1 MPYPMKQKEK
11 QMITEQDIIFDKI
24 YEEVAKRL
32 DWVLDEV
39 IEEIEDDW
47 GINTDVMMRIVE
59 TWSVGVSARLPL
71 TTTVDKATME
81 LLKKEVENVNK

>member
-1 MPYPMKQKEK
+1 MPYPIKQKEK

-47 GINTDVMMRIVE
+47 GINNDVMMRIVE

>member
-1 MPYPMKQKEK
+1 
-11 QMITEQDIIFDKI
+11 MITEQDIIFDNI
-24 YEEVAKRL
+24 YEEVSKKL

-47 GINTDVMMRIVE
+47 GINNDMMMRIVE

-71 TTTVDKATME
+71 TTTVDKATMDK
-81 LLKKEVENVNK
+81 LKEWEQKNG

>member
-11 QMITEQDIIFDKI
+11 QMTTDQDIIFDNI

-47 GINTDVMMRIVE
+47 GINNDVMMRIVE

>member
-47 GINTDVMMRIVE
+47 GINNDMMMRIVE

>member
-11 QMITEQDIIFDKI
+11 QMITEQDIIFDNI

-47 GINTDVMMRIVE
+47 GINNDVMMRIVE

>member
-1 MPYPMKQKEK
+1 
-11 QMITEQDIIFDKI
+11 MITEQDIIFDNI

-47 GINTDVMMRIVE
+47 GINNDMMMRIVE

-81 LLKKEVENVNK
+81 LLKKGVENVNK

>member
-47 GINTDVMMRIVE
+47 GINNDVMMRIVE
-59 TWSVGVSARLPL
+59 TWAVGVSARLPL

>member
-1 MPYPMKQKEK
+1 
-11 QMITEQDIIFDKI
+11 MITEQDIIIDKI

-47 GINTDVMMRIVE
+47 GINNDVMMRIVE

>member
-24 YEEVAKRL
+24 YKEVAKRL

-47 GINTDVMMRIVE
+47 GINNDMMMRIVE

-71 TTTVDKATME
+71 TTTVDKATMDK
-81 LLKKEVENVNK
+81 LKEWEQKNG

>member
-11 QMITEQDIIFDKI
+11 QMITEQDIIFDNI

-47 GINTDVMMRIVE
+47 GINNDMMMRIVE

-71 TTTVDKATME
+71 TTTVDKATMDK
-81 LLKKEVENVNK
+81 LKEWEQKNG

>member
-1 MPYPMKQKEK
+1 
-11 QMITEQDIIFDKI
+11 MITEQDIIFDKI

-47 GINTDVMMRIVE
+47 GINNDVMMRIVE

>member
-11 QMITEQDIIFDKI
+11 QMTTEQDIIFDNI

-47 GINTDVMMRIVE
+47 GINNDVMMRIVE

>member
-24 YEEVAKRL
+24 YEEVAKIL
-32 DWVLDEV
+32 DWVLEEV

-47 GINTDVMMRIVE
+47 GINNDVMMRIVE

>member
-11 QMITEQDIIFDKI
+11 QMITEQDILFDNI

-47 GINTDVMMRIVE
+47 GINNDVMMRIVE
-59 TWSVGVSARLPL
+59 TWSEGVSNRLPL
-71 TTTVDKATME
+71 TVKVDKKTMNM
-81 LLKKEVENVNK
+81 LKKGVENVNK